1 MLHIPV
7 ILGHRPGSVNR
18 RDEMWSNRSYDE
30 VPQNASSDESA
41 LRKTRDDLSASR
53 QHECGVEKDDSRR
66 KCSSSSHYSK
76 QQSPHKG
83 ASCFSRKSGIDRKTS
98 PHSRS
103 GSSERHSSKQSKLHS
118 SHGSELRKSR
128 HAHSSYKRRSEGSK
142 KRPGQSL
149 KTSRDTHPKSS
160 SAVPSSEMLNKLKR
174 FDEKGLP
181 KAANRHTVEKP
192 EMADESDLPKISEFE
207 VGFPVLMDQSQEPES
222 NKKDDTEFINEQ
234 VANRHKAI
242 VSKTKEI
249 EQAYC
254 QDCET
259 FGMVVKMLVDK
270 DPSLERPIQFALR
283 QNLHEISE
291 RCVKELR
298 QFIEEYDAAA
308 S

>member
-1 MLHIPV
+1 
-7 ILGHRPGSVNR
+7 
-18 RDEMWSNRSYDE
+18 MWSSRSYDE
-30 VPQNASSDESA
+30 GPQNASSGESG

-53 QHECGVEKDDSRR
+53 QHACGDKKDDYRR

-83 ASCFSRKSGIDRKTS
+83 ASCFSRKSGVDRKTS

-103 GSSERHSSKQSKLHS
+103 RSSGRHSTKQSKLHS
-118 SHGSELRKSR
+118 SHGSELRKSK
-128 HAHSSYKRRSEGSK
+128 HAHSSYKRCSEEKPEGGK

-160 SAVPSSEMLNKLKR
+160 SAVLSSEILNKLRR

-181 KAANRHTVEKP
+181 KAAGKQAVKKP
-192 EMADESDLPKISEFE
+192 EMAEESDLPQISEFE
-207 VGFPVLMDQSQEPES
+207 VMDQTQEPES
-222 NKKDDTEFINEQ
+222 NKTDHTEFIDDQ
-234 VANRHKAI
+234 VTNRRKAI

-249 EQAYC
+249 EQTYY

-259 FGMVVKMLVDK
+259 FGMVVKMLVEK
-270 DPSLERPIQFALR
+270 DPSLERSIQFALR

-298 QFIEEYDAAA
+298 QFIAEYDAAA